1 MPLLRLTTRM
11 QQSIDYGSH
20 KGAQPKIVTKRAVVA
35 ELESDDPEAQTAL
48 AAATPRR
55 DASPI
60 AWARFMH
67 DTVPAL
73 ERRGWHVE
81 IDPSV
86 NELIV
91 DASTP
96 HAIWDA
102 RLAAEAAGWFDVDL
116 GVEVDGQ
123 RIALLPVIV
132 EVLRN
137 MDAGVVPQSD
147 VTYAMSGERAIV
159 LPMERIRTVLQT
171 LVELHDDP
179 HLNARGKLALS
190 RLSALE
196 LAQTISGVRGEDE
209 SARAL
214 SALAT
219 HLAHGDGIAELP
231 VPDGLQATLRAYQHE
246 GFRWL
251 QFLLAHNV
259 GGILADDMG
268 LGKSIQAIAHL
279 LREHA
284 PRHGEIAR
292 HGERVEPPPSEVED
306 KLPSLLVVP
315 TSLVPNWL
323 AEIERFAP
331 SLRVVTLHG
340 AKRFQHYAEVDRA
353 DVAITTYALLTR
365 DEFFLHQHWH
375 IAILDEAQAIK
386 NANSKVARAASKV
399 RANQRLCLTGTPM
412 ENHLG
417 ELWSLLNF
425 VMPHALYDQRRFARI
440 FRTPIEK
447 ENSQPRREQ
456 LARRIRPFIL
466 RRTKGDVA
474 LQLPEKTEIVERIEL
489 AEDQRD
495 LYESVRLAVHEDVRR
510 EIERLGLARS
520 RIAVLDA
527 LLKLRQVCCDPR
539 LVKLE
544 SAARVHSSA
553 KLTWLVET
561 LEQLADEGRRTLV
574 FSQFTSMIDL
584 IKRELD
590 RAGIRYVE
598 LVGSTADRATPV
610 RQFQAGEVPVFLISL
625 RAGGTGLNLTA
636 ADTVIHFDPWWNP
649 AVERQATDRAHR
661 IGQDKPVFVYKLIA
675 AGTVEEKILELQ
687 AQKSGIASSLFEA
700 ADATSIDFRPEDI
713 EQLLS

>member
-1 MPLLRLTTRM
+1 M
-11 QQSIDYGSH
+11 QQSIDYGTH

-35 ELESDDPEAQTAL
+35 DLESDDAQAHNAL
-48 AAATPRR
+48 AAVAPRR

-60 AWARFMH
+60 AWARFLH
-67 DTVPAL
+67 DTVPAF
-73 ERRGWHVE
+73 ERRGWRIE

-102 RLAAEAAGWFDVDL
+102 RLASRESTSGGRLIGEAGEWFDVDL

-132 EVLRN
+132 DVLRN
-137 MDAGVVPQSD
+137 MDAGVVPQGD
-147 VTYAMSGERAIV
+147 VTYAMSGDRAVV
-159 LPMERIRTVLQT
+159 LPMERIRSVLQT

-196 LAQTISGVRGEDE
+196 LAQSIPDLRSEDE
-209 SARAL
+209 SARAV
-214 SALAT
+214 SALAV
-219 HLAHGDGIAELP
+219 HLAHGDGVAELP
-231 VPDGLQATLRAYQHE
+231 VPEGLHATLRAYQHE
-246 GFRWL
+246 GYRWL

-279 LREHA
+279 LHEHSRT
-284 PRHGEIAR
+284 RHGEP
-292 HGERVEPPPSEVED
+292 VEPHSSSTR
-306 KLPSLLVVP
+306 PSLLVVP

-331 SLRVVTLHG
+331 SLRVLTLHG
-340 AKRFQHYAEVDRA
+340 GKRFQHYASVEDA
-353 DVAITTYALLTR
+353 DLAITTYALLTR
-365 DEFFLHQHWH
+365 DEFFLHQPWH

-386 NANSKVARAASKV
+386 NANSKVARAAAKLHAV
-399 RANQRLCLTGTPM
+399 QRLCLTGTPM

-425 VMPHALYDQRRFARI
+425 VMPHALYDQRRFARV

-447 ENSQPRREQ
+447 ENSEPRREQ

-466 RRTKGDVA
+466 RRTKADVA

-495 LYESVRLAVHEDVRR
+495 LYESVRLAVHEEVRR

-584 IKRELD
+584 MKRELD
-590 RAGIRYVE
+590 RANIRYVE
-598 LVGSTADRATPV
+598 LVGSTTDRATPV
-610 RQFQAGEVPVFLISL
+610 RQFQSGEVPVFLISL

-675 AGTVEEKILELQ
+675 AGTVEEKILDLQ
-687 AQKSGIASSLFEA
+687 AQKAQIASSLFEA
-700 ADATSIDFRPEDI
+700 TDATSIDLRPEDI
-713 EQLLS
+713 EALLS

>member
-1 MPLLRLTTRM
+1 M
-11 QQSIDYGSH
+11 QQSIDYGTH
-20 KGAQPKIVTKRAVVA
+20 KGAQPKVVTKRAIVA
-35 ELESDDPEAQTAL
+35 DIETDDPQARAAL
-48 AAATPRR
+48 ASAVPRR

-60 AWARFMH
+60 AWARFLH
-67 DTVPAL
+67 DTLPSFKA
-73 ERRGWHVE
+73 RGWRVE
-81 IDPSV
+81 IDASV
-86 NELIV
+86 QDLV
-91 DASTP
+91 LDVTAP
-96 HAIWDA
+96 HAVWDA
-102 RLAAEAAGWFDVDL
+102 RLSGRETHAETAGEWFDVDL
-116 GVEVDGQ
+116 GVEIDGR
-123 RIALLPVIV
+123 RIALLPLVV
-132 EVLRN
+132 DVLRS
-137 MDAGVVPQSD
+137 MDKGVMPQGD
-147 VTYAMSGERAIV
+147 VTYAMSGDLAVV
-159 LPMERIRTVLQT
+159 LPMERIRAVLQT
-171 LVELHDDP
+171 LIELHEDP
-179 HLNARGKLALS
+179 HLTARGKIALS

-196 LAQTISGVRGEDE
+196 LAQTVPDLEAEDE
-209 SARAL
+209 AARAL
-214 SALAT
+214 RALAQNLT
-219 HLAHGDGIAELP
+219 RGDGVAEMPAPAELH
-231 VPDGLQATLRAYQHE
+231 ATLREYQHD
-246 GFRWL
+246 GYRWL
-251 QFLLAHNV
+251 QFLREHNV

-279 LREHA
+279 LCEH
-284 PRHGEIAR
+284 HG
-292 HGERVEPPPSEVED
+292 GTER
-306 KLPSLLVVP
+306 LPSLLVVP

-323 AEIERFAP
+323 AEIQRFAP
-331 SLRVVTLHG
+331 SLKVLTLHG
-340 AKRFQHYAEVDRA
+340 AKRFQHYADVEKA
-353 DVAITTYALLTR
+353 DVVITTYALLNR

-375 IAILDEAQAIK
+375 VAILDEAQAIK
-386 NANSKVARAASKV
+386 NANSKVARAASKLH
-399 RANQRLCLTGTPM
+399 ANQRLCLTGTPM

-417 ELWSLLNF
+417 ELWSLVNF
-425 VMPHALYDQRRFARI
+425 VMPHALYDQRRFARL

-447 ENSQPRREQ
+447 EQSDSRREM

-474 LQLPEKTEIVERIEL
+474 LQLPEKTEIVERVEL

-495 LYESVRLAVHEDVRR
+495 LYESVRLAVHEEVRR

-561 LEQLADEGRRTLV
+561 LEQLVEEGRRTLV

-590 RAGIRYVE
+590 RAGIPYVE
-598 LVGSTADRATPV
+598 LVGSTVDRATPV
-610 RQFQAGEVPVFLISL
+610 RRFQSGEVPVFLISL

-687 AQKSGIASSLFEA
+687 ARKSHIADALFEA
-700 ADATSIDFRPEDI
+700 TDAASISLSPDDI

>member
-1 MPLLRLTTRM
+1 M

-20 KGAQPKIVTKRAVVA
+20 KGAQPKIVTKRAIAA
-35 ELESDDPEAQTAL
+35 EFETDDAQLRETL
-48 AAATPRR
+48 AGAGLPRR

-60 AWARFMH
+60 AWARFLH
-67 DTVPAL
+67 DVVPAL
-73 ERRGWHVE
+73 ERRGWRVE

-91 DASTP
+91 DASVP

-102 RLAAEAAGWFDVDL
+102 RLGAREPTGAGRFAGETGEWFDVDL
-116 GVEVDGQ
+116 GVEVDGR

-132 EVLRN
+132 DVLRG
-137 MDAGVVPQSD
+137 MEAGAMPQGD
-147 VTYAMSGERAIV
+147 VTYAMSGERAVV
-159 LPMERIRTVLQT
+159 LPMERIRAVLQT

-179 HLNARGKLALS
+179 HLSARGKLALS
-190 RLSALE
+190 RLSAIE
-196 LAQTISGVRGEDE
+196 LAQSVPDVQTEDE
-209 SARAL
+209 SARTL
-214 SALAT
+214 HALAARLT
-219 HLAHGDGIAELP
+219 QGDGVAELP
-231 VPDGLQATLRAYQHE
+231 VPEALHATLRAYQHE
-246 GFRWL
+246 GYRWL
-251 QFLLAHNV
+251 QFLLEHNA

-279 LREHA
+279 LREYD
-284 PRHGEIAR
+284 RVGESDGIANL
-292 HGERVEPPPSEVED
+292 
-306 KLPSLLVVP
+306 LPSLLVVP

-331 SLRVVTLHG
+331 SLRVLTLHG
-340 AKRFQHYAEVDRA
+340 AKRFQHYAAVETA

-365 DEFFLHQHWH
+365 DEFFLHQPWH

-386 NANSKVARAASKV
+386 NPNSKVARVAAKLK
-399 RANQRLCLTGTPM
+399 AMQRLCLTGTPM

-425 VMPHALYDQRRFARI
+425 VMPHALYDQRRFARL

-447 ENSQPRREQ
+447 ENSAQRREQ

-466 RRTKGDVA
+466 RRTKSDVA

-495 LYESVRLAVHEDVRR
+495 LYESVRLAVHEEVRR

-553 KLTWLVET
+553 KLAWLVET
-561 LEQLADEGRRTLV
+561 LEQLVDEGRRTLV

-590 RAGIRYVE
+590 RANIKYVE
-598 LVGSTADRATPV
+598 LVGSTVDRATPV
-610 RQFQAGEVPVFLISL
+610 RQFQSGEVPVFLISL

-636 ADTVIHFDPWWNP
+636 ADTVIHYDPWWNP

-675 AGTVEEKILELQ
+675 AGTVEEKILDLQ
-687 AQKSGIASSLFEA
+687 SHKADIAQALFEA
-700 ADATSIDFRPEDI
+700 TDAASIALRREEIDA
-713 EQLLS
+713 LLS